1 MFQTSEYIN
10 CQKVPESFNKLTQ
23 GEREFVNKNKVEVR
37 FNKGETICKQGAFA
51 LNIMYLTEGLVKI
64 CFEGYN
70 NKKLIV
76 KVVEPYDFIG
86 LSSLTGANYFQYSAT
101 ALVNTKINL
110 IEKESFKTLISNNN
124 EFSSEIIK
132 WYCNNDQKLFNR
144 LSIITSKQMHARI
157 SDTLLYL
164 LNINYNNKNILP
176 LFSRKELAEL
186 TGVSVESAIRLLSE
200 FRKQGII
207 NINGKKIEVINKDAL
222 HAISEKG

>member
-1 MFQTSEYIN
+1 
-10 CQKVPESFNKLTQ
+10 
-23 GEREFVNKNKVEVR
+23 
-37 FNKGETICKQGAFA
+37 
-51 LNIMYLTEGLVKI
+51 
-64 CFEGYN
+64 
-70 NKKLIV
+70 
-76 KVVEPYDFIG
+76 
-86 LSSLTGANYFQYSAT
+86 
-101 ALVNTKINL
+101 
-110 IEKESFKTLISNNN
+110 
-124 EFSSEIIK
+124 
-132 WYCNNDQKLFNR
+132 
-144 LSIITSKQMHARI
+144 MHARI